1 MFKPEIERAKVM
13 DLMSL
18 YCDRAY
24 SDYKRLQKEN
34 SDFDM
39 ATTAAFY
46 KWMGAIEMV
55 QELSEQLNNI

>member
-18 YCDRAY
+18 YYDGAY
-24 SDYKRLQKEN
+24 SDYKRLQKEKGET
-34 SDFDM
+34 DI

-46 KWMGAIEMV
+46 KWMGAIEMTR
-55 QELSEQLNNI
+55 EMNKQLYGI